1 MNNLYESLVQL
12 GYTLRRFSIY
22 LRFQSRRADSNKAER
37 YVRSAS
43 VKLKK
48 AQYNA
53 RKNHEKFR
61 NFATNEYA
69 KKIFSLFFVKF
80 GVLPCCG

>member
-1 MNNLYESLVQL
+1 MDNLYESLVQL

-22 LRFQSRRADSNKAER
+22 LRFLSRRADSVKAER
-37 YVRSAS
+37 YVRSVS

-48 AQYNA
+48 TQNNA
-53 RKNHEKFR
+53 RRNHMVR

-80 GVLPCCG
+80 SVLPC

>member
-22 LRFQSRRADSNKAER
+22 LRFQSRRADSDKAER

-53 RKNHEKFR
+53 RKNHDKFR

>member
-22 LRFQSRRADSNKAER
+22 LRFQSRRADSDKAER

-53 RKNHEKFR
+53 RKNHMVR